1 MNSVR
6 LLSIQAGLPQS
17 FTDTHDIGPEQRTWA
32 TAFHKLPRRGPVW
45 IGKTNI
51 EGDRQA
57 SPSHGGPDKAICVYP
72 HEHYSY
78 WKRVL
83 ELPELDYG
91 AFAENL
97 TLEGQVE
104 DQCCIGD
111 RIRFGEAVLQV
122 TQPRPPCWRLSRWWG
137 RKDFATLMEQSG
149 RTGWYCRV
157 IEEGFAEAG
166 ATAELI
172 ARPCPEWT
180 VLLAAHLVYGNSA
193 DAAQMEALAACDSLS
208 AGWRDT
214 LIKRRAKLLELS

>member
-1 MNSVR
+1 MSSVR

-17 FTDTHDIGPEQRTWA
+17 FTDTHDIGPDQRTWS
-32 TAFHKLPRRGPVW
+32 TAFHKLPVRGPVW

-78 WKRVL
+78 WKR
-83 ELPELDYG
+83 ELGFPDLDYG

-111 RIRFGEAVLQV
+111 SIRFGEAVLQV
-122 TQPRPPCWRLSRWWG
+122 SQPRPPCWRLSRWWA
-137 RKDFATLMEQSG
+137 RKDFQAMMEQSG

-157 IEEGFAEAG
+157 IQEGYAEAG
-166 ATAELI
+166 TTAELLE
-172 ARPCPEWT
+172 RPHPEWT
-180 VLLAAHLVYGNSA
+180 VSLAVHLAYGKPSS
-193 DAAQMEALAACDSLS
+193 AAQMEAMAACAALS

-214 LIKRRAKLLELS
+214 LMKRRTKLLEVR